1 MFELQEKGRMIC
13 LHLNSSEQVVFLL
26 VDSEMVAH
34 FVWNHKCEYFWLVMD
49 DSETFGVSELLEQVS
64 IIEFEVNEA
73 SLDLKVHF
81 QEHI

>member
-1 MFELQEKGRMIC
+1 
-13 LHLNSSEQVVFLL
+13 
-26 VDSEMVAH
+26 
-34 FVWNHKCEYFWLVMD
+34 MD

-64 IIEFEVNEA
+64 IIKFEVNEA